1 MARFDPSRPDFMP
14 YGLRCVRWTPMVMKR
29 YDRHNEIE
37 LIYLE
42 RGSLT
47 QLLAGRKV
55 VVQARQ
61 LNLFW
66 AATPHQTTHFEGL
79 DDFFVATIPL
89 DWFLQCKFPDLFVQ
103 ALLHGQLVCEPNP
116 QEARFDQ
123 ELFQRWLDDLR
134 TDRPELKKIVLL
146 EMEARLR
153 RLAYSVLKDAPSL
166 RKKTSRQVSLR
177 GGDLSKVEQMAAYIA
192 QHYTESLAVEDIS
205 RSVGLHPNYAMS
217 LFKTTFGT
225 TLITYL
231 TELRLSHAQRLLTM
245 TDDTV
250 LDIALDSG
258 FNSISRF
265 NTAFKANCGCS
276 PRQYRHTNQIKT

>member
-1 MARFDPSRPDFMP
+1 MP
-14 YGLRCVRWTPMVMKR
+14 YGFRCVRWTPRVMKR

-37 LIYLE
+37 LIFLE
-42 RGSLT
+42 RGSFT
-47 QLLAGRKV
+47 QFLAGQKV
-55 VVQARQ
+55 TIRAKQ
-61 LNLFW
+61 LNVFW
-66 AATPHQTTHFEGL
+66 AATPHQTIQFEGL

-89 DWFLQCKFPDLFVQ
+89 VWFLQCKFPDRLVQ
-103 ALLHGQLVCEPNP
+103 PLLHGQLVCEPNP

-134 TDRPELKKIVLL
+134 TDKPELKKIVLL

-153 RLAYSVLKDAPSL
+153 RLAYSVPEDTPSQ

-177 GGDLSKVEQMAAYIA
+177 EGNPSKVEQMAAYIA

-225 TLITYL
+225 TLIAYL
-231 TELRLSHAQRLLTM
+231 TELRLSHAQRLLTL
-245 TDDTV
+245 TDNTV
-250 LDIALDSG
+250 LDIALSSG

-276 PRQYRHTNQIKT
+276 PRQYRNANQIKP